1 MVVDY
6 EAVGFKCGIEIHNR
20 LATGAKLFCS
30 CIPKLSAEKPNITI
44 TRRLRPVAGEM
55 GRIDVA
61 ASFEFLRDRIFHY
74 QCFPLVTCEVERDE
88 EPPHPLN
95 MEALAVAIQVCKL
108 LGSRIVDEVHVM
120 RKTIIDGSNT
130 TSFQRTALIATGGII
145 STSQGPVRIQA
156 VSLEEESAG
165 IVEQK
170 EDKVIYRLDRLGIPL
185 IEISTFPEIKSAA
198 HAREVSEKL
207 GMIVRSTGR
216 SQRGIGVTRQDIN
229 LSVKGGKRVEVKG
242 VQELEIMETVI
253 EKEVLRQVE
262 LVKIGKSEEETRVAQ
277 PDGKTVFSRPL
288 PGGERMYP
296 ETDVPPI
303 SLSQNFLASIQTPET
318 FERKLSRFQAI
329 LPKELA
335 EQILKS
341 DYLDLFESF
350 ERSPEHVIFASILT
364 NTIKD
369 LRRHG
374 IPVENISDA
383 QLRELFSALEGKK
396 IAKEAVPQV
405 LEKMAH
411 SPEIPFS
418 TLPAQ
423 QFSEEDLRKLV
434 KKVFQQWPALVQE
447 KKFSALMGEVM
458 KEARGKI
465 DGSIVKTVME
475 EELNAAG

>member
-20 LATGAKLFCS
+20 LSTHEKLFCS
-30 CIPKLSAEKPNITI
+30 CIPKLSAEKPNFTI

-55 GRIDVA
+55 GRVDVA
-61 ASFEFLRDRIFHY
+61 ASYEFLRDRTFHY
-74 QCFPLVTCEVERDE
+74 QCFPNITCEVERDE

-95 MEALAVAIQVCKL
+95 MEALTVAIQVCKL

-145 STSQGPVRIQA
+145 STSLGPVRIQA
-156 VSLEEESAG
+156 ISIEEESAG

-170 EDKVIYRLDRLGIPL
+170 EDRVVYRLDRLGIPL
-185 IEISTFPEIKSAA
+185 IEISTFPEVKSAA

-207 GMIVRSTGR
+207 GMIVRSTGK

-242 VQELEIMETVI
+242 VQELDLMETLI

-262 LVKIGKSEEETRVAQ
+262 LMKIGKSEEETRVAQ
-277 PDGKTVFSRPL
+277 PDGTTVFSRPL

-303 SLSQNFLASIQTPET
+303 SLLPNFLASIQTPET
-318 FERKLSRFQAI
+318 FERKLARFQSI
-329 LPKELA
+329 LPKDLA
-335 EQILKS
+335 EQVLKS
-341 DYLDLFESF
+341 DYLDIFESF
-350 ERSPEHVIFASILT
+350 ERSPEHVLIASVLT

-369 LRRHG
+369 LRRKG
-374 IPVENISDA
+374 IPVESIQDS
-383 QLRELFSALEGKK
+383 QLRELLSALELKK
-396 IAKEAVPQV
+396 IAKEAVPQL
-405 LEKMAH
+405 LEKL
-411 SPEIPFS
+411 SRNPEMPLS
-418 TLPAQ
+418 TLPMQ

-434 KKVFQQWPALVQE
+434 KKVFQKWPALVGE
-447 KKFSALMGEVM
+447 KKFPALMGEVM

-465 DGSIVKTVME
+465 DGAVVKTVLE
-475 EELNAAG
+475 EELNK